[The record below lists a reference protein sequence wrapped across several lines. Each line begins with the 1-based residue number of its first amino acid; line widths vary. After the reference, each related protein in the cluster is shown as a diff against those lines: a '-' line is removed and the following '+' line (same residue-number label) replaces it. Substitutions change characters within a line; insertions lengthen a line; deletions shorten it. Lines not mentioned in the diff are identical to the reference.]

1 MDMSVTRALFLRNAA
16 LNQFGFQNTVLETSK
31 ICKKISENHQKL
43 EVKLKVKYLL
53 GVREHFTPK
62 KIKLLIYG

>member
-1 MDMSVTRALFLRNAA
+1 M
-16 LNQFGFQNTVLETSK
+16 
-31 ICKKISENHQKL
+31 CKKISENDQQL

-62 KIKLLIYG
+62 KIKQLIYG